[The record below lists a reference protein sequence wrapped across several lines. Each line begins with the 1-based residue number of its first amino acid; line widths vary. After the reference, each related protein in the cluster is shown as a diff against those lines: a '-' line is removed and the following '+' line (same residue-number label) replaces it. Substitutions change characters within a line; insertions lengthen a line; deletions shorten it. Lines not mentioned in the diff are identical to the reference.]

1 MDTRRFILR
10 LVAGGYVFYLG
21 IQLIQGYLSGNSGMN
36 AAVSIG
42 AGVLFLIF
50 GGWSVL
56 SGVIPVVKNGG
67 FVTAG
72 TDEAED
78 DETESVED
86 EEAIAE
92 GVVEETDNSDAADE
106 SEEVDV
112 DGE

>member
-36 AAVSIG
+36 ATVSIG

-86 EEAIAE
+86 EETIAD